1 MITAALL
8 LLQAAMP
15 GSTVATRV
23 ESILA
28 RSPVPR
34 EGEVAVITSASAD
47 AIYAGDQL
55 EVLTTAWFPAAV
67 RERLRRPPTLRPP
80 SLSGV
85 WSLPVITL
93 PGVAASRTIGE
104 TVYDLFA
111 SHQVVFP
118 VAAGRLVIPA
128 AELGFSLPGGRQFFG
143 DERRDERRSAER
155 VVTVLPLPAAGR
167 PPGFAGPVARDLRIA
182 WRVATPNAR
191 VGELLTVD
199 ILVGGEG
206 SLSLW
211 GAPEVEWPA
220 GVRVY
225 PDRVDEAPEWRGSR
239 LGGIRRFRFLL
250 LADSAGSVTLPALRY
265 GFFDPLARGYRT
277 AAAPAM
283 VVPILPSV
291 APAQP
296 RTPPALL
303 PERPAAWPR
312 RLVDQGTPIL
322 LLLLAAGPLLVV
334 AAEWR
339 RRRAGSVRPPVAQA
353 LVRFER
359 LLDRL
364 VGETAE
370 REPAA
375 LAASL
380 RRAGLERSAADGAAH
395 LHERL
400 RQLRFARPEARPGR
414 EGELAEEAA
423 RWFEGLPEPMKR
435 LVRPGGVAALVLLAL
450 ALPTAAQ
457 APSPSEL
464 YAGEAWE
471 AAVQAQ
477 HRVARAAPTSATAWF
492 NYGAALWMARRDGE
506 AAAAWLH
513 AYQLAP
519 RNGAVRR
526 AWDELAL
533 SQEQVRALAPA
544 VPVTAEELMTAGAGL
559 WLAACVLLAGRPAR
573 RRLAGGLALVAT
585 LAGATG
591 VALRVHRAA
600 PTVFTTQSAPLRLSP
615 HGLAD
620 VVGTVDGFAQV
631 PLEAAQ
637 DGWVRVRDHAGR
649 RGWLPAAVVASPRGL
664 D

>member
-1 MITAALL
+1 VIAAALL
-8 LLQAAMP
+8 VLQAAMP

-34 EGEVAVITSASAD
+34 EGEVAVITSPSAD
-47 AIYAGDQL
+47 AVYAGDQL
-55 EVLTTAWFPAAV
+55 EVLTAAWFPAAV

-93 PGVAASRTIGE
+93 PGVAVSRTIGE

-118 VAAGRLVIPA
+118 VAPGRLVIPA

-211 GAPEVEWPA
+211 GAPEVEWPD

-250 LADSAGSVTLPALRY
+250 LPDSAGSVTLPALRY

-296 RTPPALL
+296 RAAPALL
-303 PERPAAWPR
+303 PERGAAWSR
-312 RLVDQGTPIL
+312 RLVDEGAPL
-322 LLLLAAGPLLVV
+322 LLVLAAGPLLVAV
-334 AAEWR
+334 AEWR
-339 RRRAGSVRPPVAQA
+339 RRRAGPARPPVAQA

-364 VGETAE
+364 VGETSE

-380 RRAGLERSAADGAAH
+380 RRAGMERQAAEAAAR

-400 RQLRFARPEARPGR
+400 RQLRFARPEARPER
-414 EGELAEEAA
+414 EGELAEAAA
-423 RWFEGLPEPMKR
+423 RWFEELPEPLKR
-435 LVRPGGVAALVLLAL
+435 TVRHGLTALVLLVL

-457 APSPSEL
+457 SPSPGDL

-471 AAVQAQ
+471 AAVLAQ
-477 HRVARAAPTSATAWF
+477 HRVARAAPASATAWY

-519 RNGAVRR
+519 RNGAIRR
-526 AWDELAL
+526 AWNEVAL
-533 SQEQVRALAPA
+533 SQDQVRSLAPA
-544 VPVTAEELMTAGAGL
+544 IPLTAEELVTAGAAL
-559 WLAACVLLAGRPAR
+559 WLAAGLLLAIRPRQR
-573 RRLAGGLALVAT
+573 RVAGGLALAAS
-585 LAGATG
+585 LLGASG
-591 VALRVHRAA
+591 VALRAHREA
-600 PTVFTTQSAPLRLSP
+600 PAVFTTQAAPLRISP

-620 VVGTVDGFAQV
+620 VVGTVDGFARV
-631 PLEAAQ
+631 PLEAVQ

-649 RGWLPAAVVASPRGL
+649 RGWLPVSVVASPRGL